1 MRDTGWQAQEWAHKR
16 SAKCGEAFQFLMGRR
31 PKAAEAPSALGLMAA
46 WTGGCAGRAGV
57 QTLLPGGAKSS
68 HVQRKARSGREKKVT
83 KKFVCHHAKWRHLNI
98 FLVTMVALVREP
110 TAALGQCSSQSFVP
124 GESNPWNPLSPLPA
138 ALGRLHS
145 PWPSLPGC

>member
-68 HVQRKARSGREKKVT
+68 HVQRKARSGREKKSH
-83 KKFVCHHAKWRHLNI
+83 KEICLPPCK
-98 FLVTMVALVREP
+98 M
-110 TAALGQCSSQSFVP
+110 AALKHLSGGYGGPGQRTHSCP
-124 GESNPWNPLSPLPA
+124 GTVQFPEFRAWGKQPLEPPQPFA
-138 ALGRLHS
+138 CS
-145 PWPSLPGC
+145 PWPAP